1 MPKRPIIAKAKH
13 LSDWMGNNVVPL
25 HTNRVYN
32 VLFNICVSLPE
43 KHQRLNFAYKYMQLI
58 HLQ

>member
-25 HTNRVYN
+25 HTKRVYN
-32 VLFNICVSLPE
+32 LLFNVSGSPPE
-43 KHQRLNFAYKYMQLI
+43 KHQRL
-58 HLQ
+58 